1 MNRIPL
7 VIYGIAKEYPK
18 FALRSIS
25 RHAKLPTPVDSD
37 DVVLDKPNDNPG
49 RPRKFTERDERSLV
63 RPITTIHNT
72 HGISFTAGKLK
83 NEGDLHHVALI
94 LKLFE
99 CVWPFCEIGAW
110 RVKTG
115 QIYQK

>member
-7 VIYGIAKEYPK
+7 VLSVVITLLYEKFNNIIYGIVKEYPK
-18 FALRSIS
+18 FILRTIS

-37 DVVLDKPNDNPG
+37 DAVLDKPNDNPG

-63 RPITTIHNT
+63 RPITIHNT

-83 NEGDLHHVALI
+83 NEGDLHVGDLHQMKVI
-94 LKLFE
+94 CIKHT
-99 CVWPFCEIGAW
+99 V
-110 RVKTG
+110 
-115 QIYQK
+115 